1 MVRRLH
7 RSTTRPRL
15 RESVQSNAVKHRR
28 QSIVNQ
34 SLAEID
40 DFNALQ
46 AAVKRDQSKYSRL
59 QETLREQPQEV
70 QETVK
75 NFVNESRKYV
85 DYDALEQK
93 VIQSDMS
100 FV

>member
-1 MVRRLH
+1 
-7 RSTTRPRL
+7 
-15 RESVQSNAVKHRR
+15 
-28 QSIVNQ
+28 
-34 SLAEID
+34 
-40 DFNALQ
+40 LQ

-75 NFVNESRKYV
+75 NFVNETRKYV

-100 FV
+100 FI

>member
-1 MVRRLH
+1 M
-7 RSTTRPRL
+7 
-15 RESVQSNAVKHRR
+15 
-28 QSIVNQ
+28 
-34 SLAEID
+34 
-40 DFNALQ
+40 
-46 AAVKRDQSKYSRL
+46 KRDQSKYSRL

-75 NFVNESRKYV
+75 NFVNETRKYV

>member
-1 MVRRLH
+1 
-7 RSTTRPRL
+7 
-15 RESVQSNAVKHRR
+15 
-28 QSIVNQ
+28 
-34 SLAEID
+34 
-40 DFNALQ
+40 LQ

-59 QETLREQPQEV
+59 QETLREQPQEI

>member
-1 MVRRLH
+1 
-7 RSTTRPRL
+7 
-15 RESVQSNAVKHRR
+15 
-28 QSIVNQ
+28 
-34 SLAEID
+34 
-40 DFNALQ
+40 LQ

-59 QETLREQPQEV
+59 QETLREHPQEV

>member
-1 MVRRLH
+1 
-7 RSTTRPRL
+7 
-15 RESVQSNAVKHRR
+15 
-28 QSIVNQ
+28 
-34 SLAEID
+34 
-40 DFNALQ
+40 LQ

-75 NFVNESRKYV
+75 NFVNETRKYV

>member
-1 MVRRLH
+1 
-7 RSTTRPRL
+7 
-15 RESVQSNAVKHRR
+15 
-28 QSIVNQ
+28 
-34 SLAEID
+34 
-40 DFNALQ
+40 LQ